1 MIHDKK
7 HLKYT
12 AIPNEE
18 MYWERVNRSL
28 GWLGDTKQEQHNKQE
43 KLKNVVI
50 GIAGTGGIGGQL
62 AQRLV
67 RMGVRNLKLADPDT
81 FDISNMN
88 RQMGADLPLK
98 THKQDMTKRDY
109 HSNPSQEDKTITNND
124 TVSSALAKLKACAP
138 GNAYVQ
144 INDNVFKVN
153 SVSWSQ
159 TSKTKLKLKDG
170 RLSFF
175 LENAL

>member
-1 MIHDKK
+1 
-7 HLKYT
+7 
-12 AIPNEE
+12 
-18 MYWERVNRSL
+18 
-28 GWLGDTKQEQHNKQE
+28 
-43 KLKNVVI
+43 
-50 GIAGTGGIGGQL
+50 
-62 AQRLV
+62 
-67 RMGVRNLKLADPDT
+67 
-81 FDISNMN
+81 
-88 RQMGADLPLK
+88 
-98 THKQDMTKRDY
+98 MTKRDY

-159 TSKTKLKLKDG
+159 TSKAKLKLTDG

-175 LENAL
+175 LENTL

>member
-12 AIPNEE
+12 AIPDEE
-18 MYWERVNRSL
+18 MYWER
-28 GWLGDTKQEQHNKQE
+28 G
-43 KLKNVVI
+43 
-50 GIAGTGGIGGQL
+50 
-62 AQRLV
+62 
-67 RMGVRNLKLADPDT
+67 
-81 FDISNMN
+81 
-88 RQMGADLPLK
+88 PLK

-109 HSNPSQEDKTITNND
+109 HSNPSQADKTITNND

-159 TSKTKLKLKDG
+159 TSKAKLKLKDG

>member
-43 KLKNVVI
+43 KLKNIVI
-50 GIAGTGGIGGQL
+50 GIGGQL

-67 RMGVRNLKLADPDT
+67 RIGIRNLKFADPDT
-81 FDISNMN
+81 FDISNVN
-88 RQMGADLPLK
+88 RQMGADLQHIGK
-98 THKQDMTKRDY
+98 IRQ
-109 HSNPSQEDKTITNND
+109 
-124 TVSSALAKLKACAP
+124 KLLQK
-138 GNAYVQ
+138 
-144 INDNVFKVN
+144 
-153 SVSWSQ
+153 
-159 TSKTKLKLKDG
+159 
-170 RLSFF
+170 
-175 LENAL
+175 

>member
-12 AIPNEE
+12 AIPDEE

-62 AQRLV
+62 AQRLAQEIT
-67 RMGVRNLKLADPDT
+67 GLNKLPGAIEVPAQPGYVYFDT
-81 FDISNMN
+81 LNWTTEVKKGKWWTD
-88 RQMGADLPLK
+88 D
-98 THKQDMTKRDY
+98 TK
-109 HSNPSQEDKTITNND
+109 I
-124 TVSSALAKLKACAP
+124 
-138 GNAYVQ
+138 
-144 INDNVFKVN
+144 
-153 SVSWSQ
+153 
-159 TSKTKLKLKDG
+159 
-170 RLSFF
+170 
-175 LENAL
+175 

>member
-1 MIHDKK
+1 MTQKFNIIFFSEVNSKFGMPIFKMLYHDDRFNIKAFVTTPEGK
-7 HLKYT
+7 LCSYYINEDDPVDLEKY
-12 AIPNEE
+12 AESKDIPVF
-18 MYWERVNRSL
+18 R
-28 GWLGDTKQEQHNKQE
+28 
-43 KLKNVVI
+43 
-50 GIAGTGGIGGQL
+50 
-62 AQRLV
+62 
-67 RMGVRNLKLADPDT
+67 P
-81 FDISNMN
+81 
-88 RQMGADLPLK
+88 
-98 THKQDMTKRDY
+98 
-109 HSNPSQEDKTITNND
+109 NND

-159 TSKTKLKLKDG
+159 TSKAKLKLKDG